1 MHDAI
6 RTLLRHENL
15 TVEASRDAMTL
26 IMEGRASPVLMS
38 AYLTA
43 LAMKGPTSDE
53 ITGAA
58 MVMREKATR
67 IDPAG
72 RVVVDTCGTGGDH
85 SGTFNIST
93 AAALVTAGAGVAV
106 AKHGN
111 RGATSKSGSSDVLE
125 ALGVK
130 IDVSPEVV
138 SRCIREVGI
147 GFLFAPLLHG
157 AMKYAVPVR
166 KELAFR
172 TIFNV
177 LGPLTNPAGARRQ
190 VMGVFDVALVPL
202 IAEVLRNL
210 GAEHAM
216 VVHGTDG
223 LDEITLGG
231 PTDVAEVRP
240 EGVELRKVSPDEFG
254 LERCDAKKLRVDSA
268 AESAEVIRGVLA
280 GRKGPARDIVL
291 LNAAAAITVG
301 RGAES
306 LTDALPLAERSVD
319 SGAAASVLDR
329 LIELTRAA
337 G

>member
-1 MHDAI
+1 MQDAI
-6 RTLLRHENL
+6 RKLLRREHL
-15 TVEASRDAMTL
+15 TVDESRAAMTL
-26 IMEGRASPVLMS
+26 IMDGQASPVLMS

-67 IDPAG
+67 VDAAG

-93 AAALVTAGAGVAV
+93 AGAIVTAGAGVAV

-125 ALGVK
+125 ALGVRL
-130 IDVSPEVV
+130 DVTPEVV

-147 GFLFAPLLHG
+147 GFLFAPMLHSS
-157 AMKYAVPVR
+157 MKHAVPVR
-166 KELAFR
+166 KELGFR

-190 VMGVFDVALVPL
+190 VMGVYEASLVPL
-202 IAEVLRNL
+202 IGEVLRNL
-210 GAEHAM
+210 GSEHAL

-231 PTDVAEVRP
+231 ATRAAEVTP
-240 EGVELRKVSPDEFG
+240 EGVKLLELAPEQFG
-254 LERCDAKKLRVDSA
+254 LARCEASKLRVETA
-268 AESAEVIRGVLA
+268 AESAQVIRGILD

-291 LNAAAAITVG
+291 LNAAAAIYVG
-301 RGAES
+301 GAAKTIADG
-306 LTDALPLAERSVD
+306 LTKAAQSVD
-319 SGAAASVLDR
+319 SGAAAKVLAK
-329 LIELTRAA
+329 LVEATRAM
-337 G
+337 